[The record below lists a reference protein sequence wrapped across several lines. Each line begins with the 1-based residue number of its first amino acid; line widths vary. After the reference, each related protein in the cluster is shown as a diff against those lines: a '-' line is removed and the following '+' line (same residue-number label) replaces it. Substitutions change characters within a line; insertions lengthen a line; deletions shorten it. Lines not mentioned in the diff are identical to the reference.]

1 MSDIKESL
9 MDSMLVKIVATLLI
23 VILGQGLM
31 IWKNQ
36 DAFNG
41 RLNEVEKDIV
51 LVVDINNKVIKLQ
64 ENKIQ
69 AFMRIDKLEEH
80 VVETSLDR
88 NSRGGSFRRDDSEIM
103 KKYLLDKIDIGSGRL
118 NVLDYKMS
126 NAENS
131 LNECKNRSNNY
142 AIIGDLNNL
151 EEDIIELEDEFE
163 TAYKSLTERCENVI
177 ELLEEIE
184 EGGSSNGL

>member
-103 KKYLLDKIDIGSGRL
+103 KKYLG
-118 NVLDYKMS
+118 VLSRK
-126 NAENS
+126 
-131 LNECKNRSNNY
+131 
-142 AIIGDLNNL
+142 
-151 EEDIIELEDEFE
+151 
-163 TAYKSLTERCENVI
+163 
-177 ELLEEIE
+177 
-184 EGGSSNGL
+184 